1 MKSRIALV
9 AAASA
14 IALSVSGCGG
24 SSSGS
29 EDTAVLEFET
39 GQSVDSALMSTFTE
53 LTDQFEAEH
62 PDIEVDLVPA
72 TLSYEADLKVRLAAG
87 NPPDIWWTHGW
98 SLLRYS
104 DFLMPLN
111 EEPWAESLNPA
122 LDSAMRNDDGEFFA
136 LPVDTDIAGV
146 LYNGGVLKA
155 AGVDPIELQT
165 WSDFA
170 AAAKAVKANGVT
182 PIYVAGKEDGPA
194 GNIADWIAPG
204 AFSDQ
209 ELEKFSTGEFVEDSY
224 SQILELVAQ
233 WREADYFNP
242 NFASAT
248 QTDISRALA
257 QGDAAF
263 AFGQNDYAQNGLQYN
278 PEADLGFMP
287 VPNFEGG
294 QRYLIGGEMNA
305 YGISKKTAS
314 PEAAK
319 TYLAFLAQPE
329 KLSKLAA
336 AAGSAP
342 GLTNAE
348 ADLGVFQDS
357 YETFVEGADL
367 ELKPYFDRVYLP
379 SGMWNTMVTTTG
391 AVITGRSDVAS
402 AVNKMQT
409 AFNTLY
415 GQNK

>member
-1 MKSRIALV
+1 MKSRIAFV

-14 IALSVSGCGG
+14 LTLLASGCGG
-24 SSSGS
+24 TSSGS
-29 EDTAVLEFET
+29 EDSNVLEFQT
-39 GQSVDSALMSTFTE
+39 GQTVDSALMTTFTE
-53 LTDQFEAEH
+53 LTDQFKEEH
-62 PDIEVDLVPA
+62 PDIEVDLVP
-72 TLSYEADLKVRLAAG
+72 TTQSYEADMKVRLASG
-87 NPPDIWWTHGW
+87 NVPDIWYTHGW

-104 DFLMPLN
+104 EFLMPLD
-111 EEPWAESLNPA
+111 EEPWAENFNPA
-122 LDSAMRNDDGEFFA
+122 LDSAMRNDDGQFFA

-146 LYNGGVLKA
+146 LYNGEVLEA
-155 AGVDPIELQT
+155 AGVDPNDLDT
-165 WSDFA
+165 WTDFTD
-170 AAAKAVKANGVT
+170 AAKAVKANGVT
-182 PIYVAGKEDGPA
+182 PIYVSGKDNGPA
-194 GNIADWIAPG
+194 GNVADWIAPG

-209 ELEKFSTGEFVEDSY
+209 ELEKFSNGEFVEDGY

-242 NFASAT
+242 DFASAT
-248 QTDISRALA
+248 QDDISRALS

-278 PEADLGFMP
+278 PDADLGFVP

-294 QRYLIGGEMNA
+294 KKYLIGGEMNA
-305 YGISKKTAS
+305 YGIAKETNN

-319 TYLAFLAQPE
+319 AYLAFLAQPE
-329 KLSKLAA
+329 NLSKLAA

-357 YETFVEGADL
+357 YETFVENDDL

-379 SGMWNTMVTTTG
+379 NGMWNTMVTTTG
-391 AVITGRSDVAS
+391 AVITGQSDVQT
-402 AVNKMQT
+402 AVNQMKT
-409 AFNTLY
+409 DFNSLY